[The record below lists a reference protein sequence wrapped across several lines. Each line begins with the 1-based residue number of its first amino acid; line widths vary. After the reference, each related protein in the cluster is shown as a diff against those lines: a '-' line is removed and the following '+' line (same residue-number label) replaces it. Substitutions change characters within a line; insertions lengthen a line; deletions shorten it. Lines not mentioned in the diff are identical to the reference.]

1 MRTHFSSLGA
11 PDLVIEQEEDG
22 LLNTPLKRA

>member
-22 LLNTPLKRA
+22 LLNSPLKGA